1 MQSVPFTFEKG
12 RGSNC
17 VPYGFYWT
25 EHRQHEPPMLHNL
38 FSSAHQLNSQVLC
51 SQIGFLCSNCTCLIN
66 KQSNTEKFSRTRG
79 FQLRHNM
86 ESPLDT
92 MFLVVLAYSDKA
104 KRDKGLFWITLQIA
118 VQYDKEITVT
128 GF

>member
-1 MQSVPFTFEKG
+1 
-12 RGSNC
+12 
-17 VPYGFYWT
+17 
-25 EHRQHEPPMLHNL
+25 
-38 FSSAHQLNSQVLC
+38 
-51 SQIGFLCSNCTCLIN
+51 
-66 KQSNTEKFSRTRG
+66 
-79 FQLRHNM
+79 M

>member
-1 MQSVPFTFEKG
+1 MSLLIVPSKSHVTAVYTQEKG
-12 RGSNC
+12 KMEKS
-17 VPYGFYWT
+17 
-25 EHRQHEPPMLHNL
+25 QNL
-38 FSSAHQLNSQVLC
+38 SSAHQLNSQVLC